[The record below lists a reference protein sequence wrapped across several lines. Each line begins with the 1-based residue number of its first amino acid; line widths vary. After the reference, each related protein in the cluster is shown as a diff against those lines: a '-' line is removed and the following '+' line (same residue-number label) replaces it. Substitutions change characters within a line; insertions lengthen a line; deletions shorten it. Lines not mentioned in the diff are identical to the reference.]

1 MIYSVKGKVTYID
14 ENTIAVDGGTVAFEV
29 ICSTNTI
36 HKAMS
41 QPNQIQ
47 TILTY
52 LQVKEDGMCLFGFWD
67 ADERNLFMQLIS
79 VSGIGPKMAILI
91 LSNGTVASI
100 IEAVHSGDTKLL
112 SSIKGLGKKT
122 AERLCLELK
131 DKVDALAGENNLIT
145 GLGLSRAK
153 TPEIDDA
160 IEVLISLGLTRA
172 DAVRLTSLYADASM
186 TAEQVVAAC
195 LKGMGR

>member
-41 QPNQIQ
+41 QPNQMQ

-100 IEAVHSGDTKLL
+100 IEAIHSGDTKLL

-122 AERLCLELK
+122 AERIVLELK
-131 DKVDALAGENNLIT
+131 EQFKPEAEEIQSVPQELEEAIFALM
-145 GLGLSRAK
+145 
-153 TPEIDDA
+153 
-160 IEVLISLGLTRA
+160 SLGLGRIEA
-172 DAVRLTSLYADASM
+172 QKAVENAAKRTSGLENIVSLALR
-186 TAEQVVAAC
+186 ER
-195 LKGMGR
+195 K